1 MLRYVKTLCIMLSP
15 QQMDNICYELETLL
29 VSALGKKTQTESLNS
44 VLIQSRL
51 ERVLNEALV
60 KKGAAFW
67 E

>member
-1 MLRYVKTLCIMLSP
+1 MLRYVKTLCIMQSP
-15 QQMDNICYELETLL
+15 QQMDNICYELETLP

-44 VLIQSRL
+44 VLIQGRL